1 MLYGATVDIP
11 MLLFKPCEAIPLLLI
26 KRRTGNS
33 CGSDEKYMDEKYVVW
48 VGSLI
53 HHIRS
58 IWGLQVSFIH
68 QIYVIG
74 LHVPLSHP
82 SVVCLLAVQQAF
94 QQLQAAI
101 REHNTQIRYQID
113 QRQKP
118 WTIFTRTNIECTFSH
133 GIYNLNWK
141 KSLRSNPLIC
151 PSLSYNWQL
160 VIYSCTMDPV

>member
-11 MLLFKPCEAIPLLLI
+11 MLLFKPCEATPLLLI
-26 KRRTGNS
+26 KRRTGNTCS
-33 CGSDEKYMDEKYVVW
+33 SDEKYMVW

-53 HHIRS
+53 HHFRS

-101 REHNTQIRYQID
+101 REHNTQIRYQVD

-151 PSLSYNWQL
+151 PSLPYNWQL

>member
-26 KRRTGNS
+26 KRRTGNT
-33 CGSDEKYMDEKYVVW
+33 CGSDEKYMVW
-48 VGSLI
+48 AGSLI
-53 HHIRS
+53 HHIKS

-151 PSLSYNWQL
+151 PSLPNNWQL

>member
-26 KRRTGNS
+26 KRRTGNTCS
-33 CGSDEKYMDEKYVVW
+33 SDEKYMVW
-48 VGSLI
+48 AGSLI

-151 PSLSYNWQL
+151 PSLPNNWQL